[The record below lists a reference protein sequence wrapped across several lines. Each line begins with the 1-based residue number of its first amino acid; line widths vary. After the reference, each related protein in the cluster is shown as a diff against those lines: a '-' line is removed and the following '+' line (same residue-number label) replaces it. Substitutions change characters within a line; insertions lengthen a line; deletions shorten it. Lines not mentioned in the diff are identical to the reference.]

1 MEIDENNQQLVK
13 ADLNSVVLSRPG
25 QLLTRMTTDLLPLAH
40 SKRILDDQEAEPS
53 FSRGIKAFEQKNFQL
68 AIRELNVAAELG
80 HQLAQFKLAVMYL
93 DGIGEPS
100 NHELAYHWFHRAAE
114 QGDADSLNKLGWMC
128 EAGFGVERDQARAV
142 NWFRQAAERGHLEA
156 QFNLAVKYDNGEG
169 VAQNHAEAA
178 RWYRLAAEQGLA
190 DARFFLAQALE
201 FGEGVPKNIE
211 EALDWYILAT
221 EQGHPSAKVTL
232 WGHALAERYVPEDEV
247 EKVFIERL
255 GVEMQYPLA
264 EYKYAYRLFVG
275 EGVSKCVE
283 TSLDLYHKAASKG
296 FGAARA
302 HLVLIY
308 SLEFEG
314 VDYVKLDPTWNTQEF
329 RSELFDL
336 KPRWMY
342 LESGATIIN
351 ALNLFRR
358 KQRPSAEGGDEDLI
372 SLVNDVTLFREHR
385 LGAEGGDEDLI
396 IILAGHYYSGWG
408 TLQNFEKALEW
419 LRKGVAINDVDC
431 NYRIGCMLQSGIG
444 ISRDEKNALLH
455 LKKAAKGG
463 IISANRLVAE
473 LLLEGQSDLKKVKQA
488 IKLLERLA
496 KKGDVNSQFMLGD
509 IYSNGEHLPV
519 DHQKAVSW
527 YSKAADK
534 GHTAALFNLGIKFEH
549 GWGVDKDPQRAL
561 TLYRSSADG
570 GLIRACEELSQIYLK
585 GRFGEQSTEDSDY
598 WSAQAHRLR
607 AEAEKPKRSSQVPG
621 HTTLTSSARRK
632 RLEQKRSLQRKS
644 SEMIRKG

>member
-13 ADLNSVVLSRPG
+13 ADLNSVVLSHPG

-53 FSRGIKAFEQKNFQL
+53 FSRGIKAYEQKNFQL

-80 HQLAQFKLAVMYL
+80 HRLAQFKLAVMYL

-100 NHELAYHWFHRAAE
+100 NHQLAYHWFHRAAE

-283 TSLDLYHKAASKG
+283 TSLDLYHKAAIKG
-296 FGAARA
+296 FGPARA

-314 VDYVKLDPTWNTQEF
+314 VDYVKLDPAWETQEF
-329 RSELFDL
+329 VSELFDL

-342 LESGATIIN
+342 LESGAT
-351 ALNLFRR
+351 
-358 KQRPSAEGGDEDLI
+358 SVE
-372 SLVNDVTLFREHR
+372 DVTEFREHR
-385 LGAEGGDEDLI
+385 LGAEGGEEDSI
-396 IILAGHYYSGWG
+396 SDLACDYYFGIG
-408 TLQNFEKALEW
+408 TLENNEKALEW
-419 LRKGVAINDVDC
+419 LRKGVAINDVYC
-431 NYRIGCMLQSGIG
+431 NYLYGSMLKYGIG
-444 ISRDEKNALLH
+444 TSRDEKNALLH

-463 IISANRLVAE
+463 HAGAGHLVAE
-473 LLLEGQSDLKKVKQA
+473 TLLEGESDLKKVKQA
-488 IKLLERLA
+488 IKLWEGFA
-496 KKGDVNSQFMLGD
+496 KKGDVDSQFSLGY
-509 IYSNGEHLPV
+509 IYSVGEHLPV
-519 DHQKAVSW
+519 DRQKAVSW
-527 YSKAADK
+527 YSKAADQ

-549 GWGVDKDPQRAL
+549 GLGVDKDHQRAL

-570 GLIRACEELSQIYLK
+570 GGIRACEELSKIYLK
-585 GRFGEQSTEDSDY
+585 GRLGEQSTKDSDY
-598 WSAQAHRLR
+598 WSAQAQRLR
-607 AEAEKPKRSSQVPG
+607 AEAEKAKRTSQAPS

-644 SEMIRKG
+644 SEMISKG